1 MDMME
6 KYLKV
11 TSRFDEDKKYIVQAF
26 INFYGE
32 KNTDY
37 IRNVLENL
45 RIIWFDEREYV
56 EGSDVRD
63 YIVSSLSDKEIE
75 EALNKRKSN
84 IFVQSGYI
92 DELDLLVLPLSYD
105 LSHVIH
111 EINHKVSSHLISIEP
126 YLQISGLEYDEG
138 TNINVK
144 VHDEFFN
151 ELINQK
157 ITLDILE
164 ELNNLG
170 YMVDRSSSWQERL
183 FPLINNFYDVF
194 KDLIKEVYITGN
206 LNEFIKKLGEEEYI
220 NFTQK
225 LFLKVFRLRNRI
237 RKGEE
242 VKISKEDILLLEES
256 VIKMKNHFEEI
267 SNSYTNFSK

>member
-1 MDMME
+1 MNLND
-6 KYLKV
+6 KYLEV
-11 TSRFDEDKKYIVQAF
+11 NSRFNKDKKYIIQAF
-26 INFYGE
+26 INYYGE
-32 KNTDY
+32 QYTGY
-37 IRNVLENL
+37 IYDVFNNL
-45 RIIWFDEREYV
+45 RIVWFDEREYV

-105 LSHVIH
+105 LSHIIH
-111 EINHKVSSHLISIEP
+111 EINHKVSSHLISVEP

-138 TNINVK
+138 TGISVK
-144 VHDEFFN
+144 VHDEFLN

-170 YMVDRSSSWQERL
+170 YKVDRSSSWQERL
-183 FPLINNFYDVF
+183 FSLINSFYDLF
-194 KDLIKEVYITGN
+194 KNLIKEVYITGN
-206 LNEFIKKLGEEEYI
+206 LNEFIKKLGEENYVR
-220 NFTQK
+220 FTQII
-225 LFLKVFRLRNRI
+225 FLKVFRLRNRI

-242 VKISKEDILLLEES
+242 VKISNEDILLLEEC
-256 VIKMKNHFEEI
+256 VMKMKNHFEEI
-267 SNSYTNFSK
+267 INSYANFNK

>member
-11 TSRFDEDKKYIVQAF
+11 TSRFDEDKKYIIQAF
-26 INFYGE
+26 INYYGE
-32 KNTDY
+32 QYTGY
-37 IRNVLENL
+37 IYDVLNNL
-45 RIIWFDEREYV
+45 RIVWFDEREYV

-105 LSHVIH
+105 LTHIIH
-111 EINHKVSSHLISIEP
+111 EINHKVSSHLISVEP

-138 TNINVK
+138 TGISVK
-144 VHDEFFN
+144 VHDEFLN

-170 YMVDRSSSWQERL
+170 YKVDRSSSWQERL
-183 FPLINNFYDVF
+183 FSLINSFYDVF

-206 LNEFIKKLGEEEYI
+206 LNEFIKKLGEENYVR
-220 NFTQK
+220 FTQII
-225 LFLKVFRLRNRI
+225 FLKVFRLRNRI

-242 VKISKEDILLLEES
+242 VKISNEDILLLEEC
-256 VIKMKNHFEEI
+256 VMKMKNHFEKI
-267 SNSYTNFSK
+267 NNSYANFNK

>member
-1 MDMME
+1 MNLND
-6 KYLKV
+6 KYLEV
-11 TSRFDEDKKYIVQAF
+11 NSRFNKDKKYIIQAF
-26 INFYGE
+26 INYYGE
-32 KNTDY
+32 QYTGY
-37 IRNVLENL
+37 IYDVFNNL
-45 RIIWFDEREYV
+45 RIVWFDEREYV

-84 IFVQSGYI
+84 IFAQSGYI

-105 LSHVIH
+105 LTHIIH

-170 YMVDRSSSWQERL
+170 YKIHYSSSWQERL
-183 FPLINNFYDVF
+183 FPLINGFYDIF

-206 LNEFIKKLGEEEYI
+206 LNEFIKKLGEENYVR
-220 NFTQK
+220 FTQII
-225 LFLKVFRLRNRI
+225 FLKVFRLRNRI

-242 VKISKEDILLLEES
+242 VKISNEDILLLEEC
-256 VIKMKNHFEEI
+256 VMKMKNHFEKMN
-267 SNSYTNFSK
+267 NSYANFNK